1 MNKGTISQVIGPVV
15 DVKFEKDL
23 PAIYNAL
30 EIQMDKS
37 KLTLEV
43 QQQLPGG
50 VVRTVAMSSTD
61 GLKRGMEAVDTGT
74 GISVPVGKN
83 TLGRIFNVL
92 GEAVDGQANPKTEKK
107 YTIHRTSPK
116 FTDQST
122 KTEILETGIKVIDLI
137 CPILKGGKVG
147 LFGGAGVGKTVV
159 IQD

>member
-23 PAIYNAL
+23 PAIFNAL
-30 EIQMDKS
+30 EIEMISSKTQNPHPDPLPKGEGAKT

-50 VVRTVAMSSTD
+50 IVRTISMSSTD
-61 GLKRGMEAVDTGT
+61 GLKRGMEVTDTGA
-74 GISVPVGKN
+74 GISVPVGKV

-92 GEAVDGQANPKTEKK
+92 GEAVDGKPTPVSEKK
-107 YTIHRTSPK
+107 YTIHRPSPK

-122 KTEILETGIKVIDLI
+122 KTEILETGIKVIELI
-137 CPILKGGKVG
+137 CPIL
-147 LFGGAGVGKTVV
+147 
-159 IQD
+159 